1 MSCPIHIS
9 MIVYISR
16 PPLQSRQGRA
26 TVCHKHVGKLL
37 VNSSPVE
44 AWVLAGSSIWECLW
58 KAFYNASHKVT
69 PLLSGNKNKWKWNG
83 SKTRDLYRHQQRI
96 LFHGMTFYGR
106 EFLWRTWQIL
116 GCWKGNLVHVRVERA
131 KRLVLLLNW
140 RDLTFT
146 FRGQCVRKKKK
157 ERACEKTRFSITPQW
172 RVLYSKLKWSPTCG
186 RMSPISWRAEWQQ
199 MKGAVIA
206 SR

>member
-1 MSCPIHIS
+1 MSCPTHIS

-16 PPLQSRQGRA
+16 PPLQLRQGRA

-37 VNSSPVE
+37 VNSSTVE
-44 AWVLAGSSIWECLW
+44 AWVLAGSSIWEFLW

-69 PLLSGNKNKWKWNG
+69 PLLSGNENKWKWNG
-83 SKTRDLYRHQQRI
+83 SEIRDLYRHQQRI
-96 LFHGMTFYGR
+96 LFNGITSYGR
-106 EFLWRTWQIL
+106 EFLWRIWQIL
-116 GCWKGNLVHVRVERA
+116 GCWERNLVHVRVERA

-157 ERACEKTRFSITPQW
+157 NGPVKNKIFYHTAVK
-172 RVLYSKLKWSPTCG
+172 SPL
-186 RMSPISWRAEWQQ
+186 
-199 MKGAVIA
+199 
-206 SR
+206 